1 MLCPSNWEILTAC
14 LLDWSALDCFL
25 FCFSTH
31 SVSEYL
37 MGDIVTQQQ
46 LNSDSKVKSC
56 DNIAKAAHEE
66 EQAPEKPEPK
76 KS

>member
-1 MLCPSNWEILTAC
+1 M
-14 LLDWSALDCFL
+14 
-25 FCFSTH
+25 
-31 SVSEYL
+31 SEYL